1 MCNIGV
7 PNKPNRN
14 VHGDY
19 RYMILE
25 ITYSL
30 PEEFPGLMVFT
41 REINSGSLEITF
53 IYIPLMINE
62 HNPHVFSHN
71 RCSVFTINYCD
82 IVNFNTFEHLFRER
96 VINEVI
102 KGEWFIME
110 IVVGL
115 IFGIFVGVIIGLQ
128 ISDY

>member
-1 MCNIGV
+1 M
-7 PNKPNRN
+7 NKPDCH
-14 VHGDY
+14 VQEDY
-19 RYMILE
+19 RDMILE

-53 IYIPLMINE
+53 IYIPLIIND

-82 IVNFNTFEHLFRER
+82 IYNWDLFEKDFRKR
-96 VINEVI
+96 VINEVVHRDDGVKVRGI
-102 KGEWFIME
+102 KECE
-110 IVVGL
+110 
-115 IFGIFVGVIIGLQ
+115 
-128 ISDY
+128 

>member
-7 PNKPNRN
+7 PNKPDWD
-14 VHGDY
+14 VHEDY
-19 RYMILE
+19 KYMILE
-25 ITYSL
+25 IAHSL

-102 KGEWFIME
+102 KGDD
-110 IVVGL
+110 L
-115 IFGIFVGVIIGLQ
+115 
-128 ISDY
+128 

>member
-1 MCNIGV
+1 M
-7 PNKPNRN
+7 NKNEYH

-25 ITYSL
+25 IIYSL

-41 REINSGSLEITF
+41 REINSGSLEVTF

-71 RCSVFTINYCD
+71 RCSVFNINYRD
-82 IVNFNTFEHLFRER
+82 IDNFNTFEQVFRER

-102 KGEWFIME
+102 KGE
-110 IVVGL
+110 
-115 IFGIFVGVIIGLQ
+115 
-128 ISDY
+128 

>member
-1 MCNIGV
+1 M
-7 PNKPNRN
+7 NKNEYH
-14 VHGDY
+14 VHEDY

-25 ITYSL
+25 ITHSL

-62 HNPHVFSHN
+62 QNPHVFSHN

-96 VINEVI
+96 VKNEVI
-102 KGEWFIME
+102 IGE
-110 IVVGL
+110 
-115 IFGIFVGVIIGLQ
+115 
-128 ISDY
+128 

>member
-1 MCNIGV
+1 MCNIGI
-7 PNKPNRN
+7 PNKPDCH

-25 ITYSL
+25 IIDSL
-30 PEEFPGLMVFT
+30 HEEFPGLMVFT

-102 KGEWFIME
+102 KG
-110 IVVGL
+110 GK
-115 IFGIFVGVIIGLQ
+115 
-128 ISDY
+128 

>member
-1 MCNIGV
+1 MCNIGI
-7 PNKPNRN
+7 PNKPDWH

-25 ITYSL
+25 IIDSL
-30 PEEFPGLMVFT
+30 RYEFTGLMVFA

-53 IYIPLMINE
+53 IYIPLMIDDN
-62 HNPHVFSHN
+62 NPHVFSHN

-102 KGEWFIME
+102 KGE
-110 IVVGL
+110 
-115 IFGIFVGVIIGLQ
+115 
-128 ISDY
+128 

>member
-1 MCNIGV
+1 M
-7 PNKPNRN
+7 NKYDWH
-14 VHGDY
+14 VHGDCK
-19 RYMILE
+19 YMILE
-25 ITYSL
+25 IINSL
-30 PEEFPGLMVFT
+30 RYEIPGLMVFT

>member
-1 MCNIGV
+1 M
-7 PNKPNRN
+7 NKYDWN

-53 IYIPLMINE
+53 IYIPLMKQYQTLMI
-62 HNPHVFSHN
+62 
-71 RCSVFTINYCD
+71 Y
-82 IVNFNTFEHLFRER
+82 L
-96 VINEVI
+96 
-102 KGEWFIME
+102 
-110 IVVGL
+110 
-115 IFGIFVGVIIGLQ
+115 
-128 ISDY
+128 

>member
-1 MCNIGV
+1 MKENDCH
-7 PNKPNRN
+7 
-14 VHGDY
+14 VHEDY

-53 IYIPLMINE
+53 IYIPLMIDE
-62 HNPHVFSHN
+62 HNPHVYHN

-96 VINEVI
+96 IINEVI
-102 KGEWFIME
+102 KGE
-110 IVVGL
+110 
-115 IFGIFVGVIIGLQ
+115 
-128 ISDY
+128 

>member
-7 PNKPNRN
+7 PNKPDWH

-25 ITYSL
+25 IADSL
-30 PEEFPGLMVFT
+30 CYEFPGLMVFA

-53 IYIPLMINE
+53 IYIQLMIDE
-62 HNPHVFSHN
+62 RNPHVFNHK
-71 RCSVFTINYCD
+71 CSIFNINYYD
-82 IVNFNTFEHLFRER
+82 IDNFNTFEQVFREQ

-102 KGEWFIME
+102 KGE
-110 IVVGL
+110 
-115 IFGIFVGVIIGLQ
+115 
-128 ISDY
+128 

>member
-1 MCNIGV
+1 M
-7 PNKPNRN
+7 NKYDCH

-25 ITYSL
+25 IIHSL
-30 PEEFPGLMVFT
+30 PEEFPGLMVFA

-62 HNPHVFSHN
+62 NNLHVFSHN
-71 RCSVFTINYCD
+71 RCSVFNINYRD
-82 IVNFNTFEHLFRER
+82 IDNFNTFEQVFRER

-102 KGEWFIME
+102 KGA
-110 IVVGL
+110 
-115 IFGIFVGVIIGLQ
+115 
-128 ISDY
+128 

>member
-1 MCNIGV
+1 M
-7 PNKPNRN
+7 NKYDCH
-14 VHGDY
+14 VHEDY

-62 HNPHVFSHN
+62 NNPHVFSHN
-71 RCSVFTINYCD
+71 RCSVFNINYHD
-82 IVNFNTFEHLFRER
+82 IDNFNTFEQVFRER

-102 KGEWFIME
+102 KGEWVKWFVQNVE
-110 IVVGL
+110 VTTS
-115 IFGIFVGVIIGLQ
+115 IF
-128 ISDY
+128 S

>member
-7 PNKPNRN
+7 PNKPNYN

-25 ITYSL
+25 IIYSL

-53 IYIPLMINE
+53 IYIPLIINE
-62 HNPHVFSHN
+62 HNPHVFSNN

-82 IVNFNTFEHLFRER
+82 IVNFSTFEHLFRER

-102 KGEWFIME
+102 KGE
-110 IVVGL
+110 L
-115 IFGIFVGVIIGLQ
+115 L
-128 ISDY
+128 